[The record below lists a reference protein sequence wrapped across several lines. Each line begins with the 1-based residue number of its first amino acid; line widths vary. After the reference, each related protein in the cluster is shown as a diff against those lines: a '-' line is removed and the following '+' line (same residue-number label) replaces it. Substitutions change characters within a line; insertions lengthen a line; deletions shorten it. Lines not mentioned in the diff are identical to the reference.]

1 VTTFLWGPREPL
13 IQRVPDPAFLM
24 HDDESGRCQMFNV
37 GIPEIALVNYAKAIA
52 RPNSNFIDG
61 GAHMGVYSI
70 LLADQFKSVLAFE
83 PQTRTYLQLC
93 GNIFINEKENITPI
107 CAALTDKENANDLKK
122 LSIVSDDGGG
132 STLESTP
139 EQVKRTEEVRTTAL
153 DYYDLEDVGLI
164 KLDVEGSEYAAL
176 RGAEHTLKR
185 NKYPPII
192 FEANGHRWYKHS
204 KEDLFRYLTE
214 MGYQISAVRPFGNMF
229 LARQG
234 EDLLRSA

>member
-1 VTTFLWGPREPL
+1 
-13 IQRVPDPAFLM
+13 
-24 HDDESGRCQMFNV
+24 
-37 GIPEIALVNYAKAIA
+37 
-52 RPNSNFIDG
+52 
-61 GAHMGVYSI
+61 MGVYSI

-83 PQTRTYLQLC
+83 PQRRTYMQLC

-107 CAALTDKENANDLKK
+107 RAALTDKENANDVRE

-132 STLESTP
+132 STLENTP
-139 EQVKRTEEVRTTAL
+139 EQVKRTEEVKTTAL

-164 KLDVEGSEYAAL
+164 KLDIEGSEFAAL

-192 FEANGHRWYKHS
+192 FESNDHRWYKHS

-214 MGYQISAVRPFGNMF
+214 WGYQISQVRPFGNMY